1 MSENTTNKLRDKKIK
16 GIFIIALA
24 IAVTLAYNAVLI
36 HQERSHTVPE
46 QTAESVAPDEDIPTY
61 TLAEVAERDTSDNC
75 WMAAY
80 GNVYDLTEY
89 VAQQRHPG
97 GQNQL
102 LSGCGNEVTEV
113 FDRIHS
119 TRAQSMLAD
128 FKIGFL
134 E

>member
-1 MSENTTNKLRDKKIK
+1 MSENTTNKFRDKRIK
-16 GIFIIALA
+16 AIFIITLA
-24 IAVTLAYNAVLI
+24 IAATLAYNAVLI
-36 HQERSHTVPE
+36 YQER
-46 QTAESVAPDEDIPTY
+46 TY
-61 TLAEVAERDTSDNC
+61 TISMPETTSTTPDPDMPSYTLTEVAERDTVDNC

-102 LSGCGNEVTEV
+102 LSGCGNEVTEI
-113 FDRIHS
+113 FDSIHS
-119 TRAQSMLAD
+119 TRAQSMLVD